1 MALDRRLRQPARQAL
16 GAELVEA
23 SKKGFNQQKWDF
35 NGILTGF
42 ELDLINNIWILPMNT
57 GDGFVLNRFKKEIP
71 QSGDFNGG
79 NDDFFIFECL
89 PSPLC
94 LGCMASTVSEL

>member
-1 MALDRRLRQPARQAL
+1 VR
-16 GAELVEA
+16 VEA